1 MSRHSQTRLPSRA
14 GIALRG
20 LLADPWPSLLLVL
33 LVALVACAT
42 TLWPRYILDMNSRQ
56 LPYRVSS
63 LSAQQRDLSAV
74 WSASIVPAPNQTYT
88 SAEETWG
95 SLLDGLEQT
104 RQAQPEPLR
113 SMMQPGQFFI
123 DLGGDEVTRR
133 PPEGTEFAQVAI
145 ENRID
150 PLLPEHVDLVSGQW
164 PEIVL
169 NPSPQLPAEAIPEG
183 TASGPVQV
191 LLLDQ
196 AAQELNLEAGD
207 QFGIDEESEHADYL
221 ITGTFAA
228 KDPEE
233 PRWEHMPNSIS
244 VGRLFSGDRGLTGLV
259 TAYLPPAS
267 PGSTGPI
274 TTNSMQLFYPL
285 DAESVRGDE
294 VDTVTAQLIAL
305 SSTQQDLRLPD
316 DPADF
321 DTQINS
327 PGINLSQ
334 PPVRTT
340 FSTEVLSTF
349 ESLSQQQ
356 RATAS
361 ILAVVA
367 AGPTG
372 VALAVFALAARLI
385 TSRRQATLA
394 LAAARGASRTQT
406 RGVMALEGLLVGAPA
421 AVVGHF
427 AADLVNPGASGWGEW
442 VWVALVGL
450 APAVLLATTAS
461 TADRSSRRD
470 LRSRAVSRVRLLVE
484 VVVLALAGV
493 AVWRLFDRGLTG
505 VTQTPAEEQSSD
517 TAAPVVAVD
526 TGVDL
531 LMAATPILLALAAC
545 VVTLRLYPAPVH
557 ALMAFFRGR
566 RGLTNF
572 LGAARAVRDPAGGVI
587 PALAVIL
594 GVSVAVLSTVLASTI
609 STGTELGVWR
619 STGADVRLSGPVWTD
634 DEVATLHDVEGVADV
649 ASVRPAANN
658 LDLTSGERLA
668 RGLNVYIVDSNLPQ
682 IYAETPLA
690 PLPDALFT
698 GSGATPVLT
707 GGTLEPGSETGTLEG
722 FGPVEVVGHVD
733 SLPGVRT
740 RGDFLVVDRTRW
752 EAAGGTTPRGDVVL
766 VRAADPEQTDTL
778 AAALHEAVPNA
789 LAETPRDKLEVF
801 QEAPVTGT
809 MLSLFIAA
817 VIATTVLTVLAVLFV
832 QLMGATARTSLF
844 AVLRTLGL
852 SQRQARG
859 LTAWELG
866 PLVAMACAVGAAL
879 GLIVPWLLLRAID
892 LTGLTGGTEQ
902 PTLAVNWV
910 VLGPVALGILAAVTL
925 AIAVSAT
932 MSGRADLT
940 TQLRRGEER

>member
-1 MSRHSQTRLPSRA
+1 MSRHAQTRLPSRA
-14 GIALRG
+14 GITLRG
-20 LLADPWPSLLLVL
+20 LLADPWPSLLLAL

-56 LPYRVSS
+56 LPYQVSA

-74 WSASIVPAPNQTYT
+74 WTASIVPAPDQTYP
-88 SAEETWG
+88 SVEETWG
-95 SLLDGLEQT
+95 SLIDGLEQT

-123 DLGGDEVTRR
+123 DLGGDELTRR
-133 PPEGTEFAQVAI
+133 PPEGTRFAEITI

-150 PLLPEHVDLVSGQW
+150 PLLPEHVDLVSGEW
-164 PEIVL
+164 PQIVL
-169 NPSPQLPAEAIPEG
+169 NASPQLPAETIPEG
-183 TASGPVQV
+183 VPSGPVQV

-196 AAQELNLEAGD
+196 AAQELGLEAGD
-207 QFGIDEESEHADYL
+207 EFGLRQDAEFADYL
-221 ITGTFAA
+221 LSGTFTP
-228 KDPEE
+228 KDPEA

-244 VGRLFSGDRGLTGLV
+244 VGELYSGDRGLTGLF
-259 TAYLPPAS
+259 TAYLPPAN
-267 PGSTGPI
+267 PGSTGPM
-274 TTNSMQLFYPL
+274 TTNSMKLFYPL
-285 DAESVRGDE
+285 DAQTVRGNE
-294 VDTVTAQLIAL
+294 VDTVTAQLIRL

-316 DPADF
+316 DPGDMNM
-321 DTQINS
+321 QVNS
-327 PGINLSQ
+327 PDINLSQ

-349 ESLSQQQ
+349 EALSQQQ

-367 AGPTG
+367 AGPAG

-385 TSRRQATLA
+385 TSRRQPTLA
-394 LAAARGASRTQT
+394 LATARGGSRAQT
-406 RGVMALEGLLVGAPA
+406 RGVMALEGLLVGVPA
-421 AVVGHF
+421 AVAGHY
-427 AADLVNPGASGWGEW
+427 AATLINPGSSGWGEW

-450 APAVLLATTAS
+450 APAVLLATTTS

-470 LRSRAVSRVRLLVE
+470 LRGRAVSRLRLLVE
-484 VVVLALAGV
+484 VIVLALAGI

-505 VTQTPAEEQSSD
+505 VTRTAAEEPSGGA
-517 TAAPVVAVD
+517 AAPVAVD

-545 VVTLRLYPAPVH
+545 VITLRLYPAPVH
-557 ALMAFFRGR
+557 ALLAFFRGR

-594 GVSVAVLSTVLASTI
+594 GVSVAVLTTVLASTI

-619 STGADVRLSGPVWTD
+619 STGADVRLSGPQWSD
-634 DEVATLHDVEGVADV
+634 DEVAALRDVEGVADV
-649 ASVRPAANN
+649 ASARSAAHN
-658 LDLTSGERLA
+658 LDLTTDAGIA
-668 RGLNVYIVDSNLPQ
+668 RGLKVYIVDSNLPQ
-682 IYAETPLA
+682 VWADTPLA

-698 GSGATPVLT
+698 SSGTTPVLT
-707 GGTLEPGSETGTLEG
+707 GGDLEPGSEAGTLEQI
-722 FGPVEVVGHVD
+722 GPVEVVGHVD
-733 SLPGVRT
+733 DLPGVRT
-740 RGDFLVVDRTRW
+740 RGDFLVVDRAQW
-752 EAAGGTTPRGDVVL
+752 EAAGGNTPAGEVVL
-766 VRAADPEQTDTL
+766 VRADDPEHTE
-778 AAALHEAVPNA
+778 ALVTALNGAVPNA
-789 LAETPRDKLEVF
+789 LAETPRDKLTVF

-809 MLSLFIAA
+809 MLSLFITA
-817 VIATTVLTVLAVLFV
+817 VVATTVLTVLAVLFV

-892 LTGLTGGTEQ
+892 LTGLTGGAEQ
-902 PTLAVNWV
+902 PALAVNWL
-910 VLGPVALGILAAVTL
+910 VLGPVALGILAAVAL

>member
-1 MSRHSQTRLPSRA
+1 MSRHAQTRLPSRA
-14 GIALRG
+14 GLALRG
-20 LLADPWPSLLLVL
+20 LVADPWPSLLLVL

-42 TLWPRYILDMNSRQ
+42 TLWPRYILDMNGRQ
-56 LPYRVSS
+56 LPYQVSA

-74 WSASIVPAPNQTYT
+74 WAASIVPAPDQTYS

-123 DLGGDEVTRR
+123 NLGGDEVSRR

-150 PLLPEHVDLVSGQW
+150 PLLPEHVDLVSGEW

-196 AAQELNLEAGD
+196 AARELNLEAGAE
-207 QFGIDEESEHADYL
+207 FADYL
-221 ITGTFAA
+221 ITGTFTP
-228 KDPEE
+228 KDPED

-244 VGRLFSGDRGLTGLV
+244 VGRLYSGDLGLTGLV

-285 DAESVRGDE
+285 DAETVRGNE

-305 SSTQQDLRLPD
+305 SSTQQDLRLPE

-349 ESLSQQQ
+349 EALSQQQ

-385 TSRRQATLA
+385 TSRRQPTLA
-394 LAAARGASRTQT
+394 LAAARGASRAQT
-406 RGVMALEGLLVGAPA
+406 RGVMALEGLLVGVPA
-421 AVVGHF
+421 AVVGHY
-427 AADLVNPGASGWGEW
+427 AAGLINPGASGWGEW

-450 APAVLLATTAS
+450 APAVLLATTTS
-461 TADRSSRRD
+461 TAGRSSRRD
-470 LRSRAVSRVRLLVE
+470 LRSRAVSRLRVLVE
-484 VVVLALAGV
+484 VIVLALAGV

-505 VTQTPAEEQSSD
+505 VTQTPVEEQSSG
-517 TAAPVVAVD
+517 TASPAVAVD

-545 VVTLRLYPAPVH
+545 VITLRLYPAPVH

-566 RGLTNF
+566 RGLTSF

-619 STGADVRLSGPVWTD
+619 STGADVRLSGPQWSD
-634 DEVATLHDVEGVADV
+634 DEVAALLEVEGVAAV
-649 ASVRPAANN
+649 ASARPAANN
-658 LDLTSGERLA
+658 LDLTTEDAVS

-682 IYAETPLA
+682 VWADTPLA

-698 GSGATPVLT
+698 SSGATPVLT
-707 GGTLEPGSETGTLEG
+707 GGGLEPGSETGTLEQL
-722 FGPVEVVGHVD
+722 GPVEVVGHVD
-733 SLPGVRT
+733 TLPGVRT
-740 RGDFLVVDRTRW
+740 RGEFLVVDRTRW
-752 EAAGGTTPRGDVVL
+752 EAAGGSTPRGDVVL
-766 VRAADPEQTDTL
+766 VRADDPEQTDAL
-778 AAALHEAVPNA
+778 ATALQGAVPNA

-832 QLMGATARTSLF
+832 QLMGAAARTSLF
-844 AVLRTLGL
+844 AVLRTVGL

-859 LTAWELG
+859 LTTWELG

-910 VLGPVALGILAAVTL
+910 VLGPVALGILTAVAL